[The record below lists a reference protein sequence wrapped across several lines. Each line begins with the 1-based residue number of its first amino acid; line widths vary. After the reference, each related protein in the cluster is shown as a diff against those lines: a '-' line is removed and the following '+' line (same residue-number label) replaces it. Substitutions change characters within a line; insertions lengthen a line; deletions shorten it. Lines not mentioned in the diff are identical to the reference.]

1 MVDIYLDGEEMLDA
15 EAKTDV
21 AKFCPHML
29 LDGRVVPFD
38 TAFKCVYSSMLEYG
52 VVIKDHIV
60 CTGNNMIMGKTHH
73 MILERNMEL
82 LGFGFAH
89 FPSYHDFKN
98 DVALLNY
105 NNKYPSY
112 SRLTLYCWFDTSSVN
127 NHVRWVMLQTRLTE
141 LPYTTNNLRP
151 IMKTYKE
158 SFLSVNKWS
167 KIKMSSFVDLMAER
181 EMSAGGYW
189 GACLLNERGNI
200 VRTTK
205 GNLYLIVKEGSGLS
219 VLYVDEE
226 SGAYTDSL
234 FDMLDHAL
242 HKLRYNVRC
251 VKEFTNRDLQNALE
265 AFVLDSSF
273 GVQLVIGID
282 NERYSDN
289 NLTSDISATFVKTI
303 NSIME

>member
-1 MVDIYLDGEEMLDA
+1 
-15 EAKTDV
+15 
-21 AKFCPHML
+21 
-29 LDGRVVPFD
+29 
-38 TAFKCVYSSMLEYG
+38 
-52 VVIKDHIV
+52 
-60 CTGNNMIMGKTHH
+60 
-73 MILERNMEL
+73 
-82 LGFGFAH
+82 
-89 FPSYHDFKN
+89 
-98 DVALLNY
+98 
-105 NNKYPSY
+105 
-112 SRLTLYCWFDTSSVN
+112 
-127 NHVRWVMLQTRLTE
+127 
-141 LPYTTNNLRP
+141 
-151 IMKTYKE
+151 
-158 SFLSVNKWS
+158 
-167 KIKMSSFVDLMAER
+167 MSSFVDLMAER
-181 EMSAGGYW
+181 EISAGGYW